1 MQRFKRWFLTLLI
14 GGFAFVAS
22 YIIFAVIFTDFTV
35 EMWWH
40 QSLGYEN
47 FFWLRL
53 GYRYLVLA
61 AFTLLFFF
69 IFFLNFW
76 IGSRYLG
83 TVAPPPET
91 EQTTSRSR
99 ELVRHFR
106 TGSMRVYA
114 PFSLALAVLV
124 AWPLYKQWEGT
135 LLYVFGQ
142 SAGFQDPYFG
152 RDISFYLFSLPLY
165 ENLVREVLIALALL
179 TGGLLLLYWLERRV
193 LTKVEQR
200 LPNGAKIH
208 LTLLLILF
216 FGVGI
221 WWVFLQRYALL
232 YLTTHEPLFYGPGF
246 VEMRILLPLLYLTIA
261 GLITLALALL
271 YLLHTRRG
279 VKLLIISLVILTLGI
294 GLRYTQFLPDTVQR
308 YIVQPNEISRE
319 QAFMQK
325 NIDAT
330 VRAYNIHKVETRE
343 DPILHDGEIK
353 VGKIGASLRN
363 IPVWDKE
370 VLGEVFEQLQELR
383 TYYEFSG
390 VSVDRYTV
398 NNALQQVF
406 LSAREL
412 NLKALPQE
420 ARNWINER
428 LKYTHGF
435 GVVMTPASQGGD
447 EPLNWFI
454 QGIPPRSNYG
464 FEITQPAIYYGRSEF
479 GPVIAPN
486 DSGEMGH
493 PVGDTITEYNYQG
506 TGGVPIS
513 NMFRKLVFALYFGE
527 RDIFFTTKTN
537 RDSRMLF
544 RRNIVEAI
552 KTLTPFF
559 TLDKDPYIVT
569 TSKGL
574 YWIQDAYTM
583 SDRYPGS
590 QPHALGFNYIR
601 NSVKIIVDAYNG
613 SMDYYVADPEDPIV
627 QAYRRIYPGLLK
639 PLDAMPEELKAHV
652 RYPKDLFDIQLSVYR
667 KYHQSVEEFYKQE
680 DLWEFPMME
689 RNKKLDKMTPYYLTL
704 NIIDPDRPDFL
715 LLCPMTP
722 KGRANL
728 RALCVIG
735 SDAPHYGKMIV
746 YTFPKGSLFLGPSQV
761 EAIINQDTRVSE
773 QLTLWNQ
780 MGSLVERGRMIV
792 LPVMGSLVYIQSV
805 YLKAAARL
813 KIPQLKRLIIVKN
826 DTVVMESTLEEG
838 FARLEER
845 FQAQSERARKRLQP
859 VTPETGVAPPG
870 GETQPQQQQ

>member
-1 MQRFKRWFLTLLI
+1 
-14 GGFAFVAS
+14 V
-22 YIIFAVIFTDFTV
+22 
-35 EMWWH
+35 
-40 QSLGYEN
+40 
-47 FFWLRL
+47 
-53 GYRYLVLA
+53 
-61 AFTLLFFF
+61 
-69 IFFLNFW
+69 
-76 IGSRYLG
+76 
-83 TVAPPPET
+83 
-91 EQTTSRSR
+91 
-99 ELVRHFR
+99 
-106 TGSMRVYA
+106 
-114 PFSLALAVLV
+114 
-124 AWPLYKQWEGT
+124 
-135 LLYVFGQ
+135 
-142 SAGFQDPYFG
+142 
-152 RDISFYLFSLPLY
+152 
-165 ENLVREVLIALALL
+165 
-179 TGGLLLLYWLERRV
+179 
-193 LTKVEQR
+193 
-200 LPNGAKIH
+200 
-208 LTLLLILF
+208 
-216 FGVGI
+216 
-221 WWVFLQRYALL
+221 
-232 YLTTHEPLFYGPGF
+232 
-246 VEMRILLPLLYLTIA
+246 
-261 GLITLALALL
+261 
-271 YLLHTRRG
+271 
-279 VKLLIISLVILTLGI
+279 VILTLGI

-343 DPILHDGEIK
+343 DPILHDGESR
-353 VGKIGASLRN
+353 VNKIGVSLRN
-363 IPVWDKE
+363 IPVWDKD
-370 VLGEVFEQLQELR
+370 VLKDVFEQLQELR

-398 NNALQQVF
+398 NGALQQVF
-406 LSAREL
+406 LAAREL
-412 NLKALPQE
+412 NLKALPPE

-435 GVVMTPASQGGD
+435 GVVMTPAAQGGD

-454 QGIPPRSNYG
+454 QGIPPTSAYG
-464 FEITQPAIYYGRSEF
+464 FEIGQPAIYYGRSEF

-493 PVGDTITEYNYQG
+493 PVGDTTAEYNYQG

-590 QPHALGFNYIR
+590 QPHYLGFNYIR

-613 SMDYYVADPEDPIV
+613 SVDYYVADPEDPII
-627 QAYRRIYPGLLK
+627 QAYRRMYPGLLK
-639 PLDAMPEELKAHV
+639 PLDAIPQELKAHV
-652 RYPKDLFDIQLSVYR
+652 RYPRDMFDIQLSVYQ

-689 RNKKLDKMTPYYLTL
+689 RNKKLDRMTPYYLTL

-722 KGRANL
+722 KGRSNL
-728 RALCVIG
+728 RALCVVG
-735 SDAPHYGKMIV
+735 SDAPNYGKMIV

-780 MGSLVERGRMIV
+780 MGSQVERGRMIV

-838 FARLEER
+838 FAKLEER
-845 FQAQSERARKRLQP
+845 FQAQSDRARRRMQ
-859 VTPETGVAPPG
+859 EINPG
-870 GETQPQQQQ
+870 TGETPTPPSEEKQPQPAPQSTP